1 MDLCCL
7 TRVELQLPASEFPP
21 TCALFLLSK
30 AQPNN
35 AIVNPPPKFGNYCQL
50 RERAPAPPQFTFFH
64 TFVPPLRPHV
74 KCQNFTILQESKILQ
89 FYKCQKFYNSTSVK
103 NFTILQVSKNYH
115 FQAWLNHRANA
126 CTCYVDKMQQLIQK
140 RVFFIDVAQ
149 TGKSR
154 WCIFCLSELSVPKL
168 SVTIMLENNQRCA
181 ETKAN
186 LEGLFTRKIFLMSYG
201 SFPHK

>member
-35 AIVNPPPKFGNYCQL
+35 AIVNPPQNLEIIVSCESVHPRHRNLHFFIHL
-50 RERAPAPPQFTFFH
+50 FPPCAHMSSVKILQFY
-64 TFVPPLRPHV
+64 

-103 NFTILQVSKNYH
+103 ILQFYKSPKFYNFTGVKILPFSSLAQPQSK
-115 FQAWLNHRANA
+115 
-126 CTCYVDKMQQLIQK
+126 
-140 RVFFIDVAQ
+140 
-149 TGKSR
+149 
-154 WCIFCLSELSVPKL
+154 CLHLL
-168 SVTIMLENNQRCA
+168 R
-181 ETKAN
+181 
-186 LEGLFTRKIFLMSYG
+186 
-201 SFPHK
+201 